1 MKYLGVDFGMKRVG
15 LATSEG
21 ELASPWKI
29 IEGSGVNDLV
39 EKIRKEAVGF
49 EKIIVGVPEG
59 KMGKLIKKVS
69 GQLKTAGLLVIESD
83 ETLSSQRA
91 TRLMVDL
98 GLSRKK
104 RKNNDAYS
112 AAEILSNYLDNLTN
126 SP

>member
-1 MKYLGVDFGMKRVG
+1 MKRVG